1 MKGRKEHEVV
11 SARSK
16 TLMGHPD
23 ADTVLRGT
31 TLGGSGTFARVE
43 PRDLIRGIVT
53 RVRPHAEAKDVDVVV
68 YCTSGP
74 VWVEPRAFSDALFEV
89 LDNAVRATRRGY
101 PVFVHVRDTA
111 DGDVLWQIQDEGE
124 GMTERD
130 LARLGH
136 APDAAE
142 GRRLGVAR
150 AWALVEAHG
159 GMLHFESAPRV
170 GTTASI
176 WLPAR
181 GPGDALTSSS
191 ALERVSTRS

>member
-1 MKGRKEHEVV
+1 MSKEHAVV

-16 TLMGHPD
+16 TLIGHPD
-23 ADTVLRGT
+23 ADAVLRGT

-43 PRDLIRGIVT
+43 PRDLIRGIVA
-53 RVRPHAEAKDVDVVV
+53 RVRPHADAKDVDVVV

-74 VWVEPRAFSDALFEV
+74 VWVVPQAFSDALFEV

-101 PVFVHVRDTA
+101 PVFVHVRDTD
-111 DGDVLWQIQDEGE
+111 DGDVLWQIQDEGD

-136 APDAAE
+136 GPDTAAAE
-142 GRRLGVAR
+142 GPGLGVAR

-176 WLPAR
+176 WLPAC

-191 ALERVSTRS
+191 ALERGSTRS